1 MQQTM
6 RSTSWNPNEASDLT
20 GPTAG
25 ISRRQPPPPASS
37 ASTTSNNPSFVPN
50 VSGRIDVA
58 KKKSSTPNSGR
69 ISVGKLSTSKNG
81 ISVEYYF
88 TSSGVWTQ
96 RASLTLSKTKN
107 KLYLDILD
115 PQPPS
120 RR

>member
-25 ISRRQPPPPASS
+25 ISRRQPPPASS
-37 ASTTSNNPSFVPN
+37 ASTTSNPSLVN

-69 ISVGKLSTSKNG
+69 ISVGKKLSTSKNG
-81 ISVEYYF
+81 ISVEYFF

-96 RASLTLSKTKN
+96 RASLTLSKN

-115 PQPPS
+115 PQPPT

>member
-6 RSTSWNPNEASDLT
+6 RSTSTWNPNDLASDLT

-37 ASTTSNNPSFVPN
+37 ASTTSNPSLVN

-69 ISVGKLSTSKNG
+69 ISVGKKLSTSKNG
-81 ISVEYYF
+81 ISVEYFF

-96 RASLTLSKTKN
+96 RASLTLSKN